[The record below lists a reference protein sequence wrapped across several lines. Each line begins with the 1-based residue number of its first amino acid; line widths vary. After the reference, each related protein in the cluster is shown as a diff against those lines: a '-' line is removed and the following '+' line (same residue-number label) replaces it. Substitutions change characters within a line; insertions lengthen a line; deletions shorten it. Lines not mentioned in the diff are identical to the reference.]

1 MGLTIN
7 SKRSNLTTALGT
19 APKFLKQYSIPK
31 KLKLHLTIICL
42 NALSEE
48 VIFLII
54 PNIYIEYE
62 KKPAYQNDALFVD
75 STRITILPLA
85 LVG

>member
-1 MGLTIN
+1 MAQ
-7 SKRSNLTTALGT
+7 S
-19 APKFLKQYSIPK
+19 PK

-42 NALSEE
+42 TALFEE

-62 KKPAYQNDALFVD
+62 KNKPAYQNDALFVD